1 MRVDGFFLSLSL
13 NKTITQSIMATALS
27 QLEPT
32 LRERPPPMV
41 PLTREHGQRQRSFST
56 YLVTSNEASEPS
68 SPIRTSSITIHSDR
82 EPHSFNRSWHDPHRS
97 IPPSMPT
104 LPECPRAELI
114 TTGDSVASS
123 GTFDQEAPSQSSE
136 EECPQSGKHK
146 PSLQFSSL
154 KHTRLP
160 KQKLCR
166 CLSLPSEQPRDKSS
180 PMRLLTSPLH
190 AVASLPD
197 MKIPGRKLKR
207 KATVAQRVDRS
218 PSTDLCES
226 CNINRHLV
234 LSGLT
239 APSCS
244 DEPAEPASRKRCHA
258 KEEFCFSGA
267 HLPLRSPILLS
278 YTSFAGGL
286 WICTQSS
293 SEFTIIHLALN
304 FLYPCFSPLSS
315 RIQ

>member
-1 MRVDGFFLSLSL
+1 MQALAGFILVRVDGFFLSLSL

-218 PSTDLCES
+218 PSTDLSTNQQSQHRGNGAMQKKNSASVARTYPYE
-226 CNINRHLV
+226 
-234 LSGLT
+234 
-239 APSCS
+239 APYFF
-244 DEPAEPASRKRCHA
+244 PTPASPEAYGYVHKVRVN
-258 KEEFCFSGA
+258 SQ
-267 HLPLRSPILLS
+267 S
-278 YTSFAGGL
+278 YT
-286 WICTQSS
+286 
-293 SEFTIIHLALN
+293 
-304 FLYPCFSPLSS
+304 
-315 RIQ
+315 